1 MPIVIDYTRMFP
13 VFDRQA
19 VESYRKKIAGLH
31 AGLVERRRGGELPFY
46 DLPSQDV
53 SDILRFARERKERF
67 DNIVVLGIGGSALGL
82 ISLDAAL
89 RSPYG

>member
-53 SDILRFARERKERF
+53 SDILRFAVSGR
-67 DNIVVLGIGGSALGL
+67 SA
-82 ISLDAAL
+82 STTSWYWESAAQ
-89 RSPYG
+89 RSD